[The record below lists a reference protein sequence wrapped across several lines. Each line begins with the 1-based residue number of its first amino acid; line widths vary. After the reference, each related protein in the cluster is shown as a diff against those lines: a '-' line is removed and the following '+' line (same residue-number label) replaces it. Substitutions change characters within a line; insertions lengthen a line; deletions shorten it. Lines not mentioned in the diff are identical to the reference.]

1 MAVGDAPLAATMC
14 MLTQTTGTQEK
25 AGGGVMSE
33 VISMHSG
40 VAKLLGDK
48 RGQLIRGV
56 SCQLIKAK
64 MGGHE
69 NWSGSIRESSK
80 KVPASALARRG

>member
-48 RGQLIRGV
+48 RGHQCR
-56 SCQLIKAK
+56 LIKAK

-69 NWSGSIRESSK
+69 NWSGS
-80 KVPASALARRG
+80 AR

>member
-1 MAVGDAPLAATMC
+1 MAVGDAPLAAAMC

-25 AGGGVMSE
+25 AGGGV
-33 VISMHSG
+33 ISMHSG

-48 RGQLIRGV
+48 RGHQCRLIE
-56 SCQLIKAK
+56 AK

-69 NWSGSIRESSK
+69 NWSGS
-80 KVPASALARRG
+80 AR

>member
-1 MAVGDAPLAATMC
+1 
-14 MLTQTTGTQEK
+14 
-25 AGGGVMSE
+25 MSE

-48 RGQLIRGV
+48 RGHQ
-56 SCQLIKAK
+56 SQLIKAK

-69 NWSGSIRESSK
+69 NWSGS
-80 KVPASALARRG
+80 AR

>member
-1 MAVGDAPLAATMC
+1 MAVGDAPLTATMC

-48 RGQLIRGV
+48 RGHQCRLIE
-56 SCQLIKAK
+56 AK

-69 NWSGSIRESSK
+69 NWSGS
-80 KVPASALARRG
+80 AR

>member
-1 MAVGDAPLAATMC
+1 MCNRIEIAPLAAAMFS
-14 MLTQTTGTQEK
+14 LTQTTGTQEK

-48 RGQLIRGV
+48 EGRQ
-56 SCQLIKAK
+56 CQLIKAK

-69 NWSGSIRESSK
+69 NWSGS
-80 KVPASALARRG
+80 AR

>member
-1 MAVGDAPLAATMC
+1 MC
-14 MLTQTTGTQEK
+14 MLTQTSGTQEK

-40 VAKLLGDK
+40 VAKPLGDK
-48 RGQLIRGV
+48 RGHQ
-56 SCQLIKAK
+56 SQLIKAK

-69 NWSGSIRESSK
+69 NGRD
-80 KVPASALARRG
+80 R

>member
-1 MAVGDAPLAATMC
+1 MAVGDVPLAAAMC

-48 RGQLIRGV
+48 RGHQ
-56 SCQLIKAK
+56 CQLIKAK
-64 MGGHE
+64 MGGDE
-69 NWSGSIRESSK
+69 NWSGSIRENSK